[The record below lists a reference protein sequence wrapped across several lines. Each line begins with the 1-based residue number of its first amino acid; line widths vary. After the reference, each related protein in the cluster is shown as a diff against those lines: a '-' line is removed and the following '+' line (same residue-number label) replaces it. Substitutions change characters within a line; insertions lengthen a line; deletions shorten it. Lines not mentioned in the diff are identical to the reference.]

1 MDMTI
6 PHDEDR
12 RVLTIELSGRA
23 ISYRL
28 GRVLPD
34 TALVLRDV
42 MKEAERLWKMKL
54 GEQAYSELRGTAEGD
69 GFFTAEVRI
78 ETVPP
83 NREVLAVRL
92 PFPPDFA
99 RLIKPQVVDY
109 VEEEAAL

>member
-1 MDMTI
+1 MEMNVSSN
-6 PHDEDR
+6 EDKN
-12 RVLTIELSGRA
+12 VMTIELSGRA

-28 GRVLPD
+28 CRVLPD
-34 TALVLRDV
+34 TALVLLDV
-42 MKEAERLWKMKL
+42 MKEAERLWGMKL
-54 GEQAYSELRGTAEGD
+54 GEQSYLELRGSAEGD
-69 GFFTAEVRI
+69 AFFAAEVRL

-109 VEEEAAL
+109 VEEATAP

>member
-1 MDMTI
+1 MTNHSDI
-6 PHDEDR
+6 DKH
-12 RVLTIELSGRA
+12 VMTIELSGRA

-28 GRVLPD
+28 CRVLPD

-42 MKEAERLWKMKL
+42 MKEAERLWRKNL
-54 GEQAYSELRGTAEGD
+54 GEQVYSELRGTTEGD
-69 GFFTAEVRI
+69 GFFTAEVRL

-109 VEEEAAL
+109 VEEADAQ

>member
-1 MDMTI
+1 MTE
-6 PHDEDR
+6 PTDR
-12 RVLTIELSGRA
+12 DKDVLTIELSGRT

-28 GRVLPD
+28 CRVLPD

-42 MKEAERLWKMKL
+42 MKEADRLWKSSL
-54 GEQAYSELRGTAEGD
+54 GEKEYSELRETAEGD
-69 GFFTAEVRI
+69 SFFAAVVRL

-99 RLIKPQVVDY
+99 RRIKPQVVDY
-109 VEEEAAL
+109 VEEATAL